1 MNIYSYIDY
10 LLLEGERMTK
20 ENCLLKEEHEW
31 RVQNVK
37 AEMPTAEEIE
47 RECNVFRML
56 GEPSRLKIVL
66 ALMQGEMCVY
76 HLVECC
82 GGTQSGTSHQLRILK
97 DNRVVK
103 SRREGQNVLYSLAD
117 EHIVKILELGK
128 AHTDC
133 E

>member
-1 MNIYSYIDY
+1 
-10 LLLEGERMTK
+10 MTK
-20 ENCLLKEEHEW
+20 ESCLSKAEHE
-31 RVQNVK
+31 RRMQD
-37 AEMPTAEEIE
+37 ARLEMPTSEELE
-47 RECNVFRML
+47 RTCNVFRML

-66 ALMQGEMCVY
+66 ALLRGEMCVY

-117 EHIVKILELGK
+117 EHIAKILELGR